1 MTLEYEDIKDEPRIP
16 DPEEEIPYICVNCD
30 EDPKTCGTCADDC
43 EEAAATEAAE
53 SDWEGRR
60 EAHE

>member
-1 MTLEYEDIKDEPRIP
+1 MTLDYSDIKDEPRIP
-16 DPEEEIPYICVNCD
+16 DPEESIPYICVNCD

-43 EEAAATEAAE
+43 EETAATAAAE